1 MNGLLLQEEPQI
13 LLDDSSGRLDF
24 IPHFLAPGLIGT
36 LDQDIRWRQ
45 DQISLFG
52 RTTPLPRL
60 TAWYGNPEAVYY
72 YSGIRNDP
80 LPWTPLLNQIRSQAE
95 NLTATQFNSVLAN
108 RYADGLQYMSW
119 HADNEA
125 ALGPEPIIASISV
138 GTPRRF
144 LFKHK
149 VDGRKLEIILG
160 DGSLLVMSGRLQQE
174 WLHALPKT
182 RKPLDLRINLTFRCL
197 KSAVTKAVFGRDN
210 S

>member
-1 MNGLLLQEEPQI
+1 MDGLLLQEEPQI
-13 LLDDSSGRLDF
+13 LLDDTSGRLHY
-24 IPHFLAPGLIGT
+24 IPHFLAPSLIDT

-45 DQISLFG
+45 DQISMFG
-52 RTTPLPRL
+52 RTSPLPRL
-60 TAWYGNPEAVYY
+60 TAWYGHSEAVYY

-80 LPWTPLLNQIRSQAE
+80 LPWTPLLNQLRRQAE
-95 NLTATQFNSVLAN
+95 TFTASPFNSVLAN

-119 HADNEA
+119 HADDET

-138 GTPRRF
+138 GAPRRF

-149 VDGRKLEIILG
+149 KDGRKLEIVLS

-182 RKPLDLRINLTFRCL
+182 RKPLDLRINLTFRYL
-197 KSAVTKAVFGRDN
+197 VSGA
-210 S
+210 